1 MKGCRKPPPCGYI
14 AAYGFP
20 NAAGGI
26 FCGPHIKGGGT

>member
-1 MKGCRKPPPCGYI
+1 VKGCRKPPPCGYI

-26 FCGPHIKGGGT
+26 FYKDAKRG